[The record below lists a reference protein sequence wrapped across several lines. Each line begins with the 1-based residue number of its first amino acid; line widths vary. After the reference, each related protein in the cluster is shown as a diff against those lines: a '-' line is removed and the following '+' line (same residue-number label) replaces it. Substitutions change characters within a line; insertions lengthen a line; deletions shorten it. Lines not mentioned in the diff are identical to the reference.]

1 VQFQALFST
10 RDADAVQLDGVL
22 HDGSGIGRAATITGA
37 RPTNGVLAVV
47 IPGTLDAWADSMALL
62 EVTEGRG
69 WLELSDGDT
78 RLSLRPVNAH
88 HA

>member
-10 RDADAVQLDGVL
+10 RDADAVQLDGIL
-22 HDGSGIGRAATITGA
+22 HDGVGPGRAATITGA
-37 RPTNGVLAVV
+37 RPATGVLSVV
-47 IPGTLDAWADSMALL
+47 IPGTLDAWADELAMI

-78 RLSLRPVNAH
+78 RLSLRPVDAH

>member
-1 VQFQALFST
+1 MQFQALFSS
-10 RDADAVQLDGVL
+10 RDADAVQLDGIL
-22 HDGSGIGRAATITGA
+22 HDGTGPGRAATITGA

-47 IPGTLDAWADSMALL
+47 IPGTLDAWADGMSVLD
-62 EVTEGRG
+62 VTEGRG

-78 RLSLRPVNAH
+78 RLSLRPVDAH

>member
-1 VQFQALFST
+1 VQFQALFSS
-10 RDADAVQLDGVL
+10 RDTEAVQLDGIL
-22 HDGSGIGRAATITGA
+22 HDGTGPGRAATITGA

-47 IPGTLDAWADSMALL
+47 IPGTLDAWAEGMSIL
-62 EVTEGRG
+62 EITEGRG

-78 RLSLRPVNAH
+78 RLSLRPVDAH

>member
-10 RDADAVQLDGVL
+10 RDAEAVQLDGIL
-22 HDGSGIGRAATITGA
+22 HDGSGTGRAATITCA

-62 EVTEGRG
+62 EVVEGRG

-78 RLSLRPVNAH
+78 RLSLRPVDAH

>member
-1 VQFQALFST
+1 MQFQALFSS
-10 RDADAVQLDGVL
+10 RDADAVTLDGIL
-22 HDGSGIGRAATITGA
+22 HDGTGPGRAATITGA

-47 IPGTLDAWADSMALL
+47 IPGTLDAWADGMSILDI
-62 EVTEGRG
+62 TEGRG

-78 RLSLRPVNAH
+78 RLSLRPVDAH